1 MKKLLPGLGVCLMI
15 LISLTGCEKE
25 PSTLL
30 TDGVWDFDNMTTDS
44 QDESIKSL
52 VAFAKAIFTDA
63 KLEFNTDGSYL
74 LTSPLLE
81 EPITATWS
89 LVGDDQLILNE
100 EDGGTSTANIEN
112 LDKKEL
118 KYIETYVDQN
128 MNSYSVTTTWV
139 RD

>member
-1 MKKLLPGLGVCLMI
+1 MMI

-30 TDGVWDFDNMTTDS
+30 TDGVWDFDNMTTNS

-89 LVGDDQLILNE
+89 LVGDDQLILDE

-128 MNSYSVTTTWV
+128 MNAYSVTTTWV